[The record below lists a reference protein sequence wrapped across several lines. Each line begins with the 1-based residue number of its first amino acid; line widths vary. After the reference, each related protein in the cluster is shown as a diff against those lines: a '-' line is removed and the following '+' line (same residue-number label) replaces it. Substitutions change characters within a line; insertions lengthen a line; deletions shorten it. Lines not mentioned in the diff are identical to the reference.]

1 MAHHKSALKRIQ
13 IAEKQRQRNRM
24 YRSRLKTAM
33 KKVFDAENKETA
45 MAELNNAC
53 SVVDKLVKKG
63 VIPKNRGANKK
74 SRLMRFVNAM
84 N

>member
-1 MAHHKSALKRIQ
+1 LKRIQ
-13 IAEKQRQRNRM
+13 IAEKQRQRNRV
-24 YRSRLKTAM
+24 YQSKLKTAM
-33 KKVFDAENKETA
+33 KKVLDAENKETA
-45 MAELNNAC
+45 MTELKNAY

-63 VIPKNRGANKK
+63 MIPKNRGANKK

>member
-13 IAEKQRQRNRM
+13 IAEKQRQINRT
-24 YRSRLKTAM
+24 YHSKLKTAM
-33 KKVFDAENKETA
+33 KKVLDAENKDTA
-45 MAELNNAC
+45 AAELNDAY
-53 SVVDKLVKKG
+53 SIVDKLVKKG
-63 VIPKNRGANKK
+63 IIPKNRGAHKK

>member
-24 YRSRLKTAM
+24 YLSKLKTAI
-33 KKVFDAENKETA
+33 KKVLDAENKETA
-45 MAELNNAC
+45 MTELQNAY

-63 VIPKNRGANKK
+63 IVPKNRGANKK